1 MPYGDTMPRVATP
14 ANWTGVPRARR
25 MDVMLRCAESKG
37 LALAG
42 ENIKFQSSRILDGV
56 TMNRVFH
63 QAQKD
68 GRCDEET
75 GTMDFNDLL
84 VALIDAYANG
94 KVTLPVGEEAS
105 ETEDSSAE

>member
-1 MPYGDTMPRVATP
+1 MPRVATP

-63 QAQKD
+63 QAQAD

-84 VALIDAYANG
+84 VALIGAYADG
-94 KVTLPVGEEAS
+94 KIPLKVGGEGAE